1 MAFCGSYLW
10 EFDVAYGI
18 ITPCWRSLFC
28 RLQGGCF
35 KVVTCPGLTRTLSS
49 SNIIIIIRLY
59 LVNSLFCLN
68 RDSNGSSWWWWC
80 TFDILE
86 LMKKKITF
94 SLDGT
99 NRKMVPLPLPISWK
113 KSWFFSRVNSLM
125 DVASKNLISF
135 VFRLICT
142 TFKEDEIFC
151 FHYEETHI
159 SWFVVYSINLH
170 VDLHQNCIF
179 ASYCNVV

>member
-1 MAFCGSYLW
+1 MIQSRKFQRGNLRRIFFSKRGGPGHLGPLRNVDVMWQAKNHEEVIFYSPKKGVPISMAFCGSSYLW

-86 LMKKKITF
+86 LMKKK
-94 SLDGT
+94 
-99 NRKMVPLPLPISWK
+99 
-113 KSWFFSRVNSLM
+113 
-125 DVASKNLISF
+125 
-135 VFRLICT
+135 
-142 TFKEDEIFC
+142 
-151 FHYEETHI
+151 
-159 SWFVVYSINLH
+159 
-170 VDLHQNCIF
+170 
-179 ASYCNVV
+179 